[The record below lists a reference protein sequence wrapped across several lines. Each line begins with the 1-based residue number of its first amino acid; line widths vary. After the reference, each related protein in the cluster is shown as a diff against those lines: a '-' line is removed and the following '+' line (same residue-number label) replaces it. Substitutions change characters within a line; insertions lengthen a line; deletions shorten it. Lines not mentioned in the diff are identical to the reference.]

1 MGELKLNDDE
11 NEDYCYGCFFPVKKQ
26 NWRRLDIPPPKR
38 EKGFRRDGRGPDSA
52 DWRAD
57 ARSAGNS
64 LRGRGGGRGGALRG
78 RGRGRG
84 AGRGGTAIGRGGF
97 RSPSTEP
104 FENFSEYS
112 EVK

>member
-1 MGELKLNDDE
+1 MLSDV
-11 NEDYCYGCFFPVKKQ
+11 YYFFVAKKQ
-26 NWRRLDIPPPKR
+26 NWRKLDIPPPKR

-57 ARSAGNS
+57 ARSAGS
-64 LRGRGGGRGGALRG
+64 ALRGRGGRGGSLRG

-84 AGRGGTAIGRGGF
+84 AGRGGTAVGGLRGF

-104 FENFSEYS
+104 FENFIEYS
-112 EVK
+112 EVRGFYSLRH